1 MLLEQ
6 IKNSIFVRNSIK
18 MKRFL
23 GVLVCLFTL
32 NGCNDGDLV
41 LETISF
47 EDATTQSCTTNNI
60 LYKLKEK
67 EALLLEIPKSYFV
80 NEPTAVG
87 FPTEITIDG
96 NNRVVYRF
104 YNGTVAADN
113 ICETIPPANPSVSDQ
128 WTAAGGT
135 IQIITTAIKTTN
147 ATTNSTK
154 ITGYNHNIVFKDIT
168 FTKTNGTQ
176 VYETFP
182 FGNYQTSVTSLP
194 FGFDETIER
203 CATNTPNLIYN
214 YTSSEALTLAIDPAL
229 IVSAATPL
237 NAPRTGLISATTNKL
252 TYRLYSGLIT
262 AGYFC
267 NATIPTTPAISE
279 EWNAVA
285 GVTGISGIVEV
296 TSTTNGTGYK
306 HTIVFKKAIFK
317 KGNND
322 FTLGDSYTFGELITT
337 N

>member
-1 MLLEQ
+1 
-6 IKNSIFVRNSIK
+6 
-18 MKRFL
+18 
-23 GVLVCLFTL
+23 
-32 NGCNDGDLV
+32 
-41 LETISF
+41 
-47 EDATTQSCTTNNI
+47 
-60 LYKLKEK
+60 
-67 EALLLEIPKSYFV
+67 
-80 NEPTAVG
+80 
-87 FPTEITIDG
+87 
-96 NNRVVYRF
+96 
-104 YNGTVAADN
+104 
-113 ICETIPPANPSVSDQ
+113 
-128 WTAAGGT
+128 
-135 IQIITTAIKTTN
+135 
-147 ATTNSTK
+147 
-154 ITGYNHNIVFKDIT
+154 
-168 FTKTNGTQ
+168 
-176 VYETFP
+176 
-182 FGNYQTSVTSLP
+182 LP